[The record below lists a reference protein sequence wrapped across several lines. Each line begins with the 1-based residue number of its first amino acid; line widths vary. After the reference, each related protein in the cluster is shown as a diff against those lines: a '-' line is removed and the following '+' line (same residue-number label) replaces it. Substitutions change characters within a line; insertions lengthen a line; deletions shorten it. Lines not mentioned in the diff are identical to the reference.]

1 MSILGAFIV
10 PHPPIILPEVGKGE
24 ERKIQKTIDS
34 YRAVAEKIAALK
46 PETIVITSPHSAFYS
61 DYFHISPGSKASGD
75 LQQFGIHNV
84 QLFAQ
89 YDQKFAKELEQT
101 AINAQIPAGKLGK
114 HNARLDH
121 GTLIPL
127 YFVQQKYNAFQLV
140 RIGLSGEPLFTH
152 YQFGKRIAETA
163 ERLNRKTVLI
173 ASGDLSH
180 RLKADGPY
188 GFAPEG
194 PEFDRRVTEAMASG
208 DFLEFF
214 NFSPEF
220 CERAGE
226 CGLRSFVIMAGAL
239 DGKSVR
245 SELLSYE
252 GPFGVG
258 YAVAAFEIT
267 GNDENRHF
275 DQHYRQTEREKLEQL
290 KAQED
295 PFVKLARASLE
306 HYLSQRAF
314 LRQPKDLPQ
323 EMVTRQAGVFVSL
336 KKNGQLRGCIGT
348 ITPAMGNIA
357 EEIIM
362 NAVSA
367 GMNDPRFPPV
377 SREELADLVYSVDV
391 LSPPEPI
398 HSPELLDVK
407 RYGVIISRDYRRG
420 LLLPNLEGVDTV
432 EEQIDIARKKAGIRK
447 DEPYELERF
456 EVVRHQ

>member
-1 MSILGAFIV
+1 MSILGTFIV
-10 PHPPIILPEVGKGE
+10 PHPPIILPQVGRGE
-24 ERKIQKTIDS
+24 EKRIQKTIDG
-34 YRAVAEKIAALK
+34 YQLVAEKIQVLQ
-46 PETIVITSPHSAFYS
+46 PETVVITSPHSAFYS
-61 DYFHISPGSKASGD
+61 DYFHISPEAHASGD
-75 LQQFGIHNV
+75 LQQFGIHTV
-84 QLFAQ
+84 HLTAEYDRQFARLLE
-89 YDQKFAKELEQT
+89 KEAASVEIQ
-101 AINAQIPAGKLGK
+101 AGKLGK
-114 HNARLDH
+114 NNPGLDH

-127 YFVQQKYNAFQLV
+127 WFLQQKYTAFRLV
-140 RIGLSGEPLFTH
+140 RIGLSGESLLTH
-152 YQFGKRIAETA
+152 YQFGKCIAETA
-163 ERLNRKTVLI
+163 ERLNRSTVLI

-194 PEFDRRVTEAMASG
+194 PEFDRKITTAMASG
-208 DFLEFF
+208 DFLEFL
-214 NFSPEF
+214 NLDPEL

-258 YAVAAFEIT
+258 YAVAAFEPA
-267 GNDENRHF
+267 GADETRHF
-275 DQHYRQTEREKLEQL
+275 DQQYEQAQREKLARL

-295 PFVKLARASLE
+295 PYVKLARASLE
-306 HYLSQRAF
+306 HYLTHRAF
-314 LRQPKDLPQ
+314 LQLPDGLPQ
-323 EMVTRQAGVFVSL
+323 EMLTRQAGVFVSL
-336 KKNGQLRGCIGT
+336 KKHDQLRGCIGT
-348 ITPAMGNIA
+348 IFPGTANIA

-362 NAVSA
+362 NAVSS
-367 GMNDPRFPPV
+367 GTNDPRFPPV

-398 HSPELLDVK
+398 PSAEMLDMK
-407 RYGVIISRDYRRG
+407 RYGVIVSRDYRRG

-432 EEQIDIARKKAGIRK
+432 EEQITIALRKAGIRE